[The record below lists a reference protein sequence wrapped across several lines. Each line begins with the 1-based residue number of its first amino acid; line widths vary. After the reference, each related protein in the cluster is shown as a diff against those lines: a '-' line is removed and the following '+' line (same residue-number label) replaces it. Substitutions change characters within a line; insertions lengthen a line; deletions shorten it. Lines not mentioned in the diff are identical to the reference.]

1 MNWFTNSKKKIILFQ
16 PSWPMYTLQYNIL
29 CKVMDKFQ
37 RQCMISSV
45 FYSNDYNDETFHPVK
60 PLSVAIDDVTAVS

>member
-1 MNWFTNSKKKIILFQ
+1 
-16 PSWPMYTLQYNIL
+16 MYTLQYNIL